1 MQMSRTF
8 SLLFTIAFL
17 GAQILSFA
25 HAAECGSREH
35 KHEGT
40 ECEICLSAK
49 YQDYKD
55 PGATSEVSILQRAQH
70 VPQPLA
76 DVTIVRDTCDA
87 GITRGPPLSS

>member
-8 SLLFTIAFL
+8 SLLLTIALL
-17 GAQILSFA
+17 GAQMLSFA

-40 ECEICLSAK
+40 ECEICLNAK
-49 YQDYKD
+49 YQDYTD
-55 PGATSEVSILQRAQH
+55 PGATSEVRVLHRAQH
-70 VPQPLA
+70 VPQPP
-76 DVTIVRDTCDA
+76 VGVIVVRDTCEA